1 MGPAQATVAVF
12 DESTRAG
19 SVLLDDGTE
28 VGFEAEA
35 LAGTGLRLLR
45 RGQRVRIE
53 TEGDDRPRRVV
64 RLQIL
69 TLPWPENDEGP
80 ASTAGPS

>member
-1 MGPAQATVAVF
+1 MQATVAAF
-12 DESTRAG
+12 DETTGAG
-19 SVLLDDGTE
+19 SVLLDDGTGI
-28 VGFEAEA
+28 GFGREA

-53 TEGDDRPRRVV
+53 TAGAGATLTVV

-69 TLPWPENDEGP
+69 TLPWPGHDEGP
-80 ASTAGPS
+80 ASDAGPSS

>member
-1 MGPAQATVAVF
+1 VQATVSAF
-12 DESTRAG
+12 DETTRDGA
-19 SVLLDDGTE
+19 VLLDDGTE
-28 VGFEAEA
+28 IPFAAEA

-53 TEGDDRPRRVV
+53 LADDDADRVV

-69 TLPWPENDEGP
+69 TLPWPGHDEGP
-80 ASTAGPS
+80 AS